1 MRFRILPVALIAV
14 GVGLLL
20 GKLGIVPPDVLR
32 ELVHTWWP
40 LLLVALGG
48 AMLAMPRGACGH
60 HGHLGKHGRCGAP
73 PADEPRVRSDA
84 SA

>member
-1 MRFRILPVALIAV
+1 MRFRILPVALITL

-40 LLLVALGG
+40 LLLIALGG
-48 AMLAMPRGACGH
+48 AMLAIPRGACGH
-60 HGHLGKHGRCGAP
+60 RRLCGAS
-73 PADEPRVRSDA
+73 ADEVRRQPDSTA
-84 SA
+84 

>member
-1 MRFRILPVALIAV
+1 MRFRILPVALITV

-32 ELVHTWWP
+32 ELVHSWWP
-40 LLLVALGG
+40 LLLIALGG

-60 HGHLGKHGRCGAP
+60 RRPCGAS
-73 PADEPRVRSDA
+73 ADEVRRQPDSTA
-84 SA
+84 